1 MSVGPMGSVVYSVAG
16 SGLAQ
21 TTGSDV
27 LRARQDAL
35 VQQRALEAAQQTE
48 DALGI
53 GQTDGEDNQTNE
65 RDADGRS
72 PWLLGR
78 KGPALPKDQT
88 AAEAAADAVPD
99 GAVSAASGEPGGQLD
114 LSG

>member
-1 MSVGPMGSVVYSVAG
+1 MNPLVISVAG
-16 SGLAQ
+16 TGLAQ
-21 TTGSDV
+21 ATSSDI

-48 DALGI
+48 DAWGI
-53 GQTDGEDNQTNE
+53 GKTDGEDNQTNE
-65 RDADGRS
+65 RDADGRT

-78 KGPALPKDQT
+78 KAPALPKEET
-88 AAEAAADAVPD
+88 AEDSPPEP
-99 GAVSAASGEPGGQLD
+99 AVSDASGERGGQLD